1 MKPVSRLIV
10 ILFQINGLGFS
21 IYYYLTS
28 WENMNLAYLMIQALL
43 ALLLFFFQTKNKPT
57 QFIGSII
64 LIQLS
69 LCLFVIQN
77 ERNSQNESTAY
88 VIIVHFITTQLFEDF
103 KRFQTQYFFVRCRLF
118 WLVLLLQSSFLQIVY
133 ISQTSQIDIS
143 FYQCAIYLFFSLV
156 INFTNGMQK
165 VIIPRNKLSDSQ
177 RNQNT
182 DQLINRKERAS
193 SQSDSDKLSP
203 KSKEYPFSHFL
214 MPDYS
219 FPNQILNQNILDV
232 MMQFTHEGL
241 MVLRLNQLNQ
251 DMEIVFSNIASKTL
265 FSVNSA
271 KEIID
276 ILNSLNSLKYQQHD
290 QQDENLLMMNQQKQL
305 CKSMAFLKSD
315 QINQS
320 INPHYQILLEMN
332 QEKNIV
338 NQFKEIFSKFKQNS
352 FQNEFFTLH
361 TIYPNNG
368 VTMSQSERKTEKML
382 ELTIT
387 KKENNLFFILIRD
400 ITHKQKIK
408 YLREYD
414 LQKSKMLSYVSH
426 EYRSPLN
433 CIIQMIENV
442 LHTNQLTMD
451 NSEMLQA
458 ALDNSYYILNLSN
471 DLLDLA
477 QIKNGKFALQQT
489 RFNLEQLIKECLK
502 LFALKAKIL
511 KLNLSYI
518 YDNKAPF
525 IVVSDRNRI
534 KQILVNLLSNSF
546 KFASNQIT
554 IIVSYIDN
562 TTIRIGVQDDGIGI
576 SDEDQKKLF
585 KQFSKVN
592 SEESRKRNENGV
604 GLGLVISNQIA
615 SSIGCGGLQI
625 DSKLNQGTYFFFNLQ
640 IQQTRLKK
648 VSSYRIKENPGQSQ
662 DVDEGQ
668 AFLLEPKKSID
679 LEPPPIRCSHI
690 LIVDDE
696 IFNVFTFIKLLNK
709 KNIVDIDSAS
719 NGSECIEKLR
729 NKKCCQ
735 TCSGYRM
742 IFMDLEMPILNGF
755 NAAKEVL
762 KINPNQIIIA
772 CSGYTDHKEKE
783 QCQKIGILNYLVKP
797 IRDQELT
804 DILTTYYF

>member
-1 MKPVSRLIV
+1 MKPVLRMIV
-10 ILFQINGLGFS
+10 ILFQFNGLGFS

-28 WENMNLAYLMIQALL
+28 LENTNLAYMIIQALL
-43 ALLLFFFQTKNKPT
+43 ALLQFFFQTKNKPILL
-57 QFIGSII
+57 IGSII

-69 LCLFVIQN
+69 LCLFIIQN
-77 ERNSQNESTAY
+77 ERNSQNESTAC

-103 KRFQTQYFFVRCRLF
+103 KRYQTQYFLVRLF
-118 WLVLLLQSSFLQIVY
+118 WLILLLQSTFLQILY

-143 FYQCAIYLFFSLV
+143 IYQCTIYLLFSLI
-156 INFTNGMQK
+156 INYVNGMQN
-165 VIIPRNKLSDSQ
+165 IITPRNKLSESH
-177 RNQNT
+177 RIQNT
-182 DQLINRKERAS
+182 DQLINRKDRAS
-193 SQSDSDKLSP
+193 SQADSDKMSP
-203 KSKEYPFSHFL
+203 KSKEYPFYHFL
-214 MPDYS
+214 LPDQS
-219 FPNQILNQNILDV
+219 FPNQILNTNILDV

-241 MVLRLNQLNQ
+241 LVLRLNQLNQ
-251 DMEIVFSNIASKTL
+251 DMEIVYSNIASKTL

-276 ILNSLNSLKYQQHD
+276 ILNSLNNLKYQQHD
-290 QQDENLLMMNQQKQL
+290 SQDDNLFIINQQKQM

-338 NQFKEIFSKFKQNS
+338 NQFKEIFCKFKQNS
-352 FQNEFFTLH
+352 FKNQYFTLH
-361 TIYPNNG
+361 TFYPNNG
-368 VTMSQSERKTEKML
+368 VTMSQSERKAEKML

-387 KKENNLFFILIRD
+387 KKDNNLYFILIRD

-442 LHTNQLTMD
+442 LHSNQLTID

-477 QIKNGKFALQQT
+477 QIKNGKFAVQQT
-489 RFNLEQLIKECLK
+489 RFNLECLIKECLK
-502 LFALKAKIL
+502 LFALKAKIQ

-518 YDNKAPF
+518 YDSKAPTN
-525 IVVSDRNRI
+525 VLSDKNRI

-554 IIVSYIDN
+554 ILVSYIDN
-562 TTIRIGVQDDGIGI
+562 TTIKIGVQDDGIGI
-576 SDEDQKKLF
+576 PDEDQKKLF

-625 DSKLNQGTYFFFNLQ
+625 DSKINQGTYFFFNLQ
-640 IQQTRLKK
+640 IQQIRLKK
-648 VSSYRIKENPGQSQ
+648 VSSYRIKENSGQSQ
-662 DVDEGQ
+662 EVDEGQ
-668 AFLLEPKKSID
+668 TFLLEQKKSFD
-679 LEPPPIRCSHI
+679 LEPPSIKCSHI

-696 IFNVFTFIKLLNK
+696 IFNVFTFKKLLNK
-709 KNIVDIDSAS
+709 KNILDIDSAS
-719 NGSECIEKLR
+719 NGSECIEKIK

-735 TCSGYRM
+735 QCSGYKL

-755 NAAKEVL
+755 NATKEIL
-762 KINPNQIIIA
+762 KINQNQVIIA

-783 QCQKIGILNYLVKP
+783 QCQKIGFLNYLVKP
-797 IRDQELT
+797 IRDQELN
-804 DILTTYYF
+804 DILNTYYC

>member
-1 MKPVSRLIV
+1 MKPVWRLIV
-10 ILFQINGLGFS
+10 ILFQTNGLGFS
-21 IYYYLTS
+21 IYYYLKS
-28 WENMNLAYLMIQALL
+28 LENTNLAYLVIQALSS
-43 ALLLFFFQTKNKPT
+43 LLLFFFQTKNKPT
-57 QFIGSII
+57 LFIGSLI

-69 LCLFVIQN
+69 LCLFLIQN
-77 ERNSQNESTAY
+77 ESNSQIECTAY
-88 VIIVHFITTQLFEDF
+88 VVILHFITTQLIEDLL
-103 KRFQTQYFFVRCRLF
+103 RFQKQLFRCRLF
-118 WLVLLLQSSFLQIVY
+118 WLVLLLQSTCLQIFY
-133 ISQTSQIDIS
+133 IYQAQQIDIS
-143 FYQCAIYLFFSLV
+143 FYQCIIYLLFSLF
-156 INFTNGMQK
+156 INLANGMQK
-165 VIIPRNKLSDSQ
+165 VIIPKNKLSVQ
-177 RNQNT
+177 QHNQKIDYIIT
-182 DQLINRKERAS
+182 RKDRAS
-193 SQSDSDKLSP
+193 SLSDTDKLSP
-203 KSKEYPFSHFL
+203 KSKEFPFYHFL
-214 MPDYS
+214 LPDYS
-219 FPNQILNQNILDV
+219 FQKHVLNTNILDV
-232 MMQFTHEGL
+232 MMEFTHEGL
-241 MVLRLNQLNQ
+241 VVLRLNQLNQ
-251 DMEIVFSNIASKTL
+251 EMEIVFSNIASKTL

-271 KEIID
+271 KEILD
-276 ILNSLNSLKYQQHD
+276 IFNSLNNIQYQQHD
-290 QQDENLLMMNQQKQL
+290 SQDDNFLQINQQKQL
-305 CKSMAFLKSD
+305 CKSMAYLKNE

-320 INPHYQILLEMN
+320 INPHYQILLELN
-332 QEKNIV
+332 QEKKVV

-352 FQNEFFTLH
+352 LQNEFFTLQ
-361 TIYPNNG
+361 TFYPNNI
-368 VTMSQSERKTEKML
+368 VAMSQNERKSERML

-387 KKENNLFFILIRD
+387 KRENNLFFILIRD

-442 LHTNQLTMD
+442 LHTNQLTID

-477 QIKNGKFALQQT
+477 QIKNGKFTIQQT
-489 RFNLEQLIKECLK
+489 RFNLQLLIKECLK

-511 KLNLSYI
+511 NLNLSYI
-518 YDNKAPF
+518 YDNQAPSLVF
-525 IVVSDRNRI
+525 SDRNRI

-546 KFASNQIT
+546 KFASNKIT
-554 IIVSYIDN
+554 ILVSSIDN

-576 SDEDQKKLF
+576 SNEDQKKLF

-640 IQQTRLKK
+640 IQQTRLKR
-648 VSSYRIKENPGQSQ
+648 VSNFRIKENQGQSQ
-662 DVDEGQ
+662 DVDEGMT
-668 AFLLEPKKSID
+668 FLLEPPKSID
-679 LEPPPIRCSHI
+679 LEPPLTRCPHI

-696 IFNVFTFIKLLNK
+696 IFNVFTFTKLLNK
-709 KNIVDIDSAS
+709 KNILDIDSAS

-729 NKKCCQ
+729 KKKCCQ
-735 TCSGYRM
+735 TCSGYRL

-755 NAAKEVL
+755 NASKEAL

-772 CSGYTDHKEKE
+772 CSGYTDHKEREECK
-783 QCQKIGILNYLVKP
+783 KIGVLNYLVKP
-797 IRDQELT
+797 IRDQELN
-804 DILTTYYF
+804 DILKEYYF